1 MMNETGKK
9 EIEFPCR
16 WEFRI
21 AVEAPLA
28 AAAREAALRILAAKD
43 PAAEVTAGGNSAHG
57 RYAAL
62 RAAAA
67 VGSRAELDE
76 LCRALAG
83 IPGFRL
89 LF

>member
-1 MMNETGKK
+1 MNETGKK
-9 EIEFPCR
+9 EIAFPCR
-16 WEFRI
+16 WEFRL

-28 AAAREAALRILAAKD
+28 AAARAAALRILAARD
-43 PAAEVTAGGNSAHG
+43 PAAEVTAGESSARG

-67 VGSRAELDE
+67 VASREELDAVCRE
-76 LCRALAG
+76 LATV
-83 IPGFRL
+83 PGFKL